1 MYFSDNP
8 IVVRSMVVLWVAY
21 SALVILGKMIGAFV
35 PGLADVAGAMVPL
48 SAHGEREV
56 SGASVVLL
64 ALDWWAAFFLG
75 FFFGGFYR
83 EATIPFALFAFSW
96 VALRICLAH
105 PERPSL
111 MALCESLHFVLVS
124 AGGCVSWMGFAHLY
138 LSVERQKPGSRQVR
152 VSPPPPLITLFLGA
166 GALVCLAV
174 TPSAW
179 RLAKSSRPGVWL
191 SDMASRVWRKHRSTW
206 AVRSAVAAARSLVL
220 WGKLVTLRGRVGEPD
235 AMLREAVK
243 AGRTWVVRSLIRDYG
258 AVADLPSSSGARP
271 LHIAASKGLT
281 QLCRVLISE
290 FGCAVQ
296 ASDAPLALPGPLYY
310 ACKNGHADTVRALA
324 KEFRASVDDAG
335 KGKDALSVAC
345 RNKHIEVVRVL
356 LKELA
361 VEVTPRSLASA
372 KHWPEVLALL
382 ISLGDPEDRCVGV
395 SVAFKAVL
403 ARSSEALAHIIRV
416 PAQAAGAPATWLF
429 PCGAE
434 NLTPLH
440 VACLTG
446 EADLFSL
453 IASCPGAKSFL
464 TLRGKSSGL
473 APLAMAAWGGHERVV
488 EAVVALHEAAE
499 VEPDWETALRVAV
512 RQGRR
517 GVTALL
523 LDRLASAR
531 ELSHAG
537 STAVAEMRV
546 SLAVDARQRGYEG
559 LARAL
564 EDVRQPVHPRDP
576 DAKAPVDEDG
586 PSEYLCPIS
595 RCLLKD
601 PVVTADGNTYE
612 LQLISEWFRDQ
623 KQDTS
628 PSTNLRLP
636 TKTLVP
642 NHALA
647 SLIRHWALH
656 GVHDQAGEGPAHIL
670 KCPISDATIRDP
682 VILADGF
689 TYEKASAEEH
699 LSQRGCISPV
709 TGAPLPGPW
718 MAPNFAIRGLL

>member
-1 MYFSDNP
+1 
-8 IVVRSMVVLWVAY
+8 MVVLWIAY
-21 SALVILGKMIGAFV
+21 SALVVLGKAIGAFV

-56 SGASVVLL
+56 LGASVVLL

-83 EATIPFALFAFSW
+83 EATIPFAMFAFSW

-111 MALCESLHFVLVS
+111 VALCESLHFVLVS
-124 AGGCVSWMGFAHLY
+124 AGGCAAWMAFASLY
-138 LSVERQKPGSRQVR
+138 LSVERRPGPQGARQAR
-152 VSPPPPLITLFLGA
+152 VAPPPPLITLFIGA
-166 GALVCLAV
+166 GALVGLALA
-174 TPSAW
+174 PWAW
-179 RLAKSSRPGVWL
+179 RLARSSRPGAWL
-191 SDMASRVWRKHRSTW
+191 A
-206 AVRSAVAAARSLVL
+206 AAAARAWRRHRSARAVRAAVAWARSLML
-220 WGKLVTLRGRVGEPD
+220 WGKLVALRGRVSEPD
-235 AMLREAVK
+235 AVLREAVK
-243 AGRTWVVRSLIRDYG
+243 AGRTWVVRSMVRDFG
-258 AVADLPSSSGARP
+258 AVADLPSPSGARP

-290 FGCAVQ
+290 FGCEVQ

-324 KEFRASVDDAG
+324 KEFGASVDDAG
-335 KGKDALSVAC
+335 RGKDALSVAC
-345 RNKHIEVVRVL
+345 RNKHLEVVRVL
-356 LKELA
+356 LRELA

-382 ISLGDPEDRCVGV
+382 VSLGDPEDRSAGV
-395 SVAFKAVL
+395 SIAFKAVL
-403 ARSSEALAHIIRV
+403 ARSAEALAHILQL
-416 PAQAAGAPATWLF
+416 PAEAGGAPAAWLL

-446 EADLFSL
+446 EADLFAL
-453 IASCPGAKSFL
+453 MASCQGARAFL
-464 TLRGKSSGL
+464 RLRGKTSGL

-488 EAVVALHEAAE
+488 EAVIALHRAAQ
-499 VEPDWETALRVAV
+499 VEPDWQAALEAAV
-512 RQGRR
+512 KQGRR
-517 GVTALL
+517 GVVALL
-523 LDRLASAR
+523 LARGGGALAAGGPLRAELAAEAR
-531 ELSHAG
+531 
-537 STAVAEMRV
+537 R
-546 SLAVDARQRGYEG
+546 RGYAG

-564 EDVRQPVHPRDP
+564 DDAAAGRPVLPRDP
-576 DAKAPVDEDG
+576 DAKAPADEDG

-595 RCLLKD
+595 RCLLKE

-647 SLIRHWALH
+647 SLIRHWAAH
-656 GVHDQAGEGPAHIL
+656 GTHDQAGEGPSSHVL
-670 KCPISDATIRDP
+670 KCPISDTTITDP

-689 TYEKASAEEH
+689 TYERASAERH
-699 LSQRGCISPV
+699 LKGKGNVSPV
-709 TGAPLPGPW
+709 TGSPLPGPW
-718 MAPNFAIRGLL
+718 MIPNFAIRGIIN